1 MMKGY
6 RTNLFAAAAVAGL
19 VGTGAAVRW
28 EFSQA
33 HAAPPVGALPVPA
46 APIANT
52 MTENISDVAES
63 VVQSV
68 VTISTEQT
76 VHSRR
81 SQIDDPMFTDPRSPL
96 YQGGGQGGDAGDQKV
111 GALGSGVI
119 VTAGGRILTNAHV
132 VKGADEIT
140 VSLDDGNDYDA
151 KVVGIDPKTDVAVI
165 QLQGKFPALHPIRM
179 GNSGSLRLGEVV
191 LAVGNPLGVGKS
203 VTMGII
209 SAKGRGGR
217 GIVGYADFIQ
227 TDAAINQGNSGGALV
242 NMHGEL
248 VGINTAIISQSGG
261 YQGIGY
267 AIPTSMAKPIMD
279 MLVADGKVVRG
290 YLGVNIQTVTQK
302 LAKTQ
307 QLGAEHGALVAGV
320 MPGTPAAQAG
330 LTEGDVIT
338 QINGTTIS
346 SSETLMNT
354 IALLHPGTVITL
366 AVASP
371 DARTKTVRAKLGE
384 LPDDTSAR
392 AGAGTADEPADSDDS
407 DDGAGGAGARDVP
420 APRMQRHR

>member
-6 RTNLFAAAAVAGL
+6 RTNLLTAAAVAGL
-19 VGTGAAVRW
+19 VGSGAAIRW
-28 EFSQA
+28 ELSQA
-33 HAAPPVGALPVPA
+33 HAAPPAGALAVPKA
-46 APIANT
+46 SVANP
-52 MTENISDVAES
+52 MAENISDVAES

-76 VHSRR
+76 IHARR
-81 SQIDDPMFTDPRSPL
+81 TQTDDPMFTDPRSPM
-96 YQGGGQGGDAGDQKV
+96 YQGGQGGQGGDSGDQKV

-119 VTAGGRILTNAHV
+119 VTDGGRILTNAHV
-132 VKGADEIT
+132 VKGADAIT

-165 QLQGKFPALHPIRM
+165 QLQGKFPALHPIRL
-179 GNSGSLRLGEVV
+179 GNSGTLRLGEVV

-242 NMHGEL
+242 NMRGEL

-330 LTEGDVIT
+330 LAEGDVIT
-338 QINGTTIS
+338 QINGTPIS
-346 SSETLMNT
+346 SSESLMNT
-354 IALLHPGTVITL
+354 IALLHPGTTITL

-371 DARTKTVRAKLGE
+371 DAKTKTVRAKLGE
-384 LPDDTSAR
+384 LPDDKAAR
-392 AGAGTADEPADSDDS
+392 AGAGDDDQSDDEQDAPPS
-407 DDGAGGAGARDVP
+407 RVP
-420 APRMQRHR
+420 RHR

>member
-6 RTNLFAAAAVAGL
+6 RTNLLTAAAVAGL
-19 VGTGAAVRW
+19 VGSGAAIRW
-28 EFSQA
+28 ELSQA
-33 HAAPPVGALPVPA
+33 HAAPPAGALAVPKA
-46 APIANT
+46 SVANP
-52 MTENISDVAES
+52 MAENISDVAES

-76 VHSRR
+76 IHARR
-81 SQIDDPMFTDPRSPL
+81 TQTDDPMFTDPRSPM
-96 YQGGGQGGDAGDQKV
+96 YQGGQGGDSGDQKV

-119 VTAGGRILTNAHV
+119 VTDGGRILTNAHV
-132 VKGADEIT
+132 VKGADAIT

-165 QLQGKFPALHPIRM
+165 QLQGKFPALHPIRL
-179 GNSGSLRLGEVV
+179 GNSGTLRLGEVV

-242 NMHGEL
+242 NMRGEL

-330 LTEGDVIT
+330 LAEGDVIT
-338 QINGTTIS
+338 QINGTPIS
-346 SSETLMNT
+346 SSESLMNT
-354 IALLHPGTVITL
+354 IALLHPGTTITL

-371 DARTKTVRAKLGE
+371 DAKTKTVRAKLGE
-384 LPDDTSAR
+384 LPDDKAAR
-392 AGAGTADEPADSDDS
+392 AGAGDDDQSDDEQDAPPS
-407 DDGAGGAGARDVP
+407 RVP
-420 APRMQRHR
+420 RHR